1 MGPRLYHSGRTDATL
16 AGISGKSPRR
26 MRSRVLVVVPAFNE
40 AGNVGR
46 LVAEVRALP
55 ERVDVV
61 VIDDGSLDG
70 TVPAASAAGARVI
83 RLPFNCGIGA
93 AVQTG
98 IRFALDE
105 GYTFAA
111 RLDGDGQHD
120 PRALAPLLRPLEA
133 GTADFVIGSRYLERH
148 GFQSSAARR
157 LGSRW
162 FSALLRVLCGQR
174 ISDPTSGLWAA
185 NRRAA
190 AVLASEYASDYPEV
204 DAILHLARRRC
215 VVAEV
220 PVAMRARQAGR
231 SSIDGPRALYYMLKV
246 TVALATGRLQTRT

>member
-1 MGPRLYHSGRTDATL
+1 MT
-16 AGISGKSPRR
+16 
-26 MRSRVLVVVPAFNE
+26 SRVLIVVPAFNE

-46 LVAEVRALP
+46 LLEEVRALP

-61 VIDDGSLDG
+61 VVDDGSLDG
-70 TVPAASAAGARVI
+70 TGPAALNAGARVL

-98 IRFALDE
+98 LRLALED
-105 GYTFAA
+105 GYTYAV

-120 PRALAPLLRPLEA
+120 PRTLPALLAPLEA
-133 GTADFVIGSRYLERH
+133 GRADFVIGSRYIERH
-148 GFQSSAARR
+148 GFQSSPVRR

-162 FSALLRVLCGQR
+162 FSTLLRVLCGQSV
-174 ISDPTSGLWAA
+174 SDPTSGLWAA

-190 AVLASEYASDYPEV
+190 EALAVEYASDYPEV
-204 DAILHLARRRC
+204 DAILHLARDGC
-215 VVAEV
+215 VIAEV
-220 PVAMRARQAGR
+220 PAAMRARGAGR

-246 TVALATGRLQTRT
+246 TIALAIGRLQPGP